1 MSNIKDIAA
10 KAGVSIA
17 TVSRALRQPN
27 LVKEKTALK
36 IRDAIEALD
45 YKPNMLAASLRR
57 QKADAVIIAVP
68 SIHNP
73 FTSAFVQGVENVARE
88 NGTKV
93 LLALTEGRQ
102 DLLDRHYEMI
112 AGKQADGLILLDVIS
127 PSALAGQTPGDDPLP
142 IVLAC
147 EYDSAVDQPRV
158 RVNDLEAAAEIAAH
172 VASLGHRQIA
182 ILSGPSAQRMS
193 RDRQR
198 GFRLGLRRAGI
209 EEDDA
214 LVVGGD
220 YSLRS
225 GVAGANALLDSGRKF
240 TAILCENDEMAL
252 GAIHA
257 IAARGLRVPDDISV
271 TGIDNLRFAEFA
283 NPGLTT
289 IALPNE
295 QIGEEAMRLML
306 DFAID
311 PDGARR
317 EVVVPHRLIV
327 RGSTAAPTPRM

>member
-1 MSNIKDIAA
+1 MANIKDIAA

-17 TVSRALRQPN
+17 TVSRALRQPEI
-27 LVKEKTALK
+27 VKEKTAQK
-36 IRDAIEALD
+36 IKDAIVALN

-102 DLLDRHYEMI
+102 DLLDEHYEMV
-112 AGKQADGLILLDVIS
+112 AGKQADGMIVLDLII
-127 PSALAGQTPGDDPLP
+127 PSVLEKREPGAPPLP

-147 EYDSAVDQPRV
+147 EYEDGIDQPRV
-158 RVNDLEAAAEIAAH
+158 RINDLEAAADAAAH
-172 VASLGHRQIA
+172 LAALGHKKIA
-182 ILSGPSAQRMS
+182 CISGPSSQRMS

-198 GFRLGLRRAGI
+198 GFRLGLRRSGLKI
-209 EEDDA
+209 DDD
-214 LVVGGD
+214 LIVEGD
-220 YSLRS
+220 YSVQS
-225 GVAGANALLDSGRKF
+225 GVAGANRLLDSGVKF
-240 TAILCENDEMAL
+240 TALFCENDEMAL

-257 IAARGLRVPDDISV
+257 IAARGLRVPEDISV
-271 TGIDNLRFAEFA
+271 TGIDNMRFAEFS

-289 IALPNE
+289 VALPTT

-306 DFAID
+306 DFALD

-317 EVVVPHRLIV
+317 EVILPHRLIV
-327 RGSTAAPTPRM
+327 RGSTAPLVS